1 MPRFCPELLP
11 RPILLLPSL
20 PQALKKKLCLLT
32 AAIIVAICLV
42 LAALLELCVIR
53 PYGLGEGK
61 TNAWDTHCESHIILF
76 GG

>member
-1 MPRFCPELLP
+1 MLFLSRDHL
-11 RPILLLPSL
+11 
-20 PQALKKKLCLLT
+20 QALKKKICLFT
-32 AAIIVAICLV
+32 SAVIVAICLV

-61 TNAWDTHCESHIILF
+61 VNAWDTRCEDHLILF